1 MRSWLWAIKQLSW
14 GTDVGRGHIHMGQS
28 RKWFPLHFR
37 GSLWEWYCINF
48 CEWKAFSLPSVALG
62 QLLMDEQKEL
72 KVLEFS
78 GRIPGDK
85 IFCGEWKYVIVL
97 GAESCA
103 NIWAPEHDGYGFLLT
118 VHVLFKTQWCVP
130 LSGNIYG
137 AHTVGSKW
145 VKGHYS

>member
-62 QLLMDEQKEL
+62 QLLTDEQKEL
-72 KVLEFS
+72 KVLNFLEEFQVTKFS
-78 GRIPGDK
+78 
-85 IFCGEWKYVIVL
+85 VV
-97 GAESCA
+97 
-103 NIWAPEHDGYGFLLT
+103 
-118 VHVLFKTQWCVP
+118 
-130 LSGNIYG
+130 SGNMSLFWVLSLAQTSG
-137 AHTVGSKW
+137 PQSMMVMASCSQCMSFSKLSDASPCQVTSMVHIQW
-145 VKGHYS
+145 EVNG